1 MRLMGSDGA
10 TCTRIGLLVNI
21 LLTVLKLAAGILGRS
36 QAMIADALHSFSDV
50 VATGG
55 VYIGFKIAERP
66 ADRNH
71 PFGHGN
77 ADTLAAIFVAIILLL
92 TGIYIG
98 GQAFHI
104 IVHEAYDEPTS
115 VALWAAV
122 LSIVVKELLFR
133 YTLKVGRRLNSR
145 AIVANAYDHRSD
157 AYSSVAAFIG
167 IVGAK
172 LGLILLDP
180 IAGFVIAGLIVRMA
194 FHLMKTNVN
203 ILMDGMPEGT
213 VVTEVLDTAGRVEG
227 VVGTRGTRIHPVG
240 PGNIVDIK
248 ILVDRH
254 LSVEEGHR
262 IASQVKEV
270 LIAEHGHIRDVIVH
284 VEPDNRTDT
293 SEGRA

>member
-1 MRLMGSDGA
+1 MSSDGA

-66 ADRNH
+66 ADRDH

-98 GQAFHI
+98 VQAFHI
-104 IVHEAYDEPTS
+104 IVREAYHEPTS

-122 LSIVVKELLFR
+122 LSILVKELLFR
-133 YTLKVGRRLNSR
+133 YTLNVGRRLNSQ

-157 AYSSVAAFIG
+157 AFSSVAAFIG
-167 IVGAK
+167 IGGAK
-172 LGLILLDP
+172 LGLVLLDP
-180 IAGFVIAGLIVRMA
+180 IAGFVIAGLIIRMA
-194 FHLMKTNVN
+194 FHLMKTNVS
-203 ILMDGMPEGT
+203 ILMDAMPDEG
-213 VVTEVLDTAGRVEG
+213 VVTEVLDTAGSVDG

-254 LSVEEGHR
+254 LTVEEGHR
-262 IASQVKEV
+262 IASRVKEV
-270 LIAEHGHIRDVIVH
+270 LIAKHGHIRDVIVH
-284 VEPDNRTDT
+284 VEPDKRTEA
-293 SEGRA
+293 SEGRE